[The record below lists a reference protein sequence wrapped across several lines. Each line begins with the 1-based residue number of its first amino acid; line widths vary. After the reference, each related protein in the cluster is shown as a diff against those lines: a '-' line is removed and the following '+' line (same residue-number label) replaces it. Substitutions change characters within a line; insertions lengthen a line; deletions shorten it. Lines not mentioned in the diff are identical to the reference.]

1 MIRRPPRSTRTDTL
15 SLHDALPIAVAYLR
29 REQDLDLQAF
39 DLAFDNYYLEIS
51 LYTSGRVEQTVQA
64 LVDKGHTYEQEGAL
78 WLRTTELGTGD
89 DKDRVMRKSEG
100 GYTYFVRS
108 EDSRVGKECVCTC
121 RYRWCPSLSKKKYS

>member
-39 DLAFDNYYLEIS
+39 DLAFDNYYLESS

-89 DKDRVMRKSEG
+89 DKDRKS
-100 GYTYFVRS
+100 TRLNS
-108 EDSRVGKECVCTC
+108 SH
-121 RYRWCPSLSKKKYS
+121 